1 MQKTGHALRVL
12 RLTTLF
18 STSPLRPVRF
28 LGWAP
33 ATLGG
38 LLLLAPAAC
47 SPEGGDNPDG
57 SGGSAPSGGAS
68 GSGGATASGGAAS
81 SDQGPADSSQAAI
94 AAFIQAGTYKSW
106 LHDPAP
112 RVGGPSNV
120 HGDALQVYFND
131 LAVAAGV
138 NGEPDPGGMVVK
150 EMYDE
155 GTGDLVSIAAALTT
169 TGKRVYFCTNPAGGL
184 CTNGSET
191 SGPDPVYDATE
202 NTSCSTCHSELVYS
216 KLPE

>member
-1 MQKTGHALRVL
+1 M
-12 RLTTLF
+12 
-18 STSPLRPVRF
+18 SPLRPFR
-28 LGWAP
+28 LHSGAP
-33 ATLGG
+33 FALCA
-38 LLLLAPAAC
+38 LLLVGVSAC
-47 SPEGGDNPDG
+47 SSDGGENPAG
-57 SGGSAPSGGAS
+57 SGGSAASGGAS
-68 GSGGATASGGAAS
+68 GSGGAAASGGASS

-106 LHDPAP
+106 LHDAAP

-120 HGDALQVYFND
+120 HGDALQVYFNA

-155 GTGDLVSIAAALTT
+155 SSGELVSIAAALTT
-169 TGKRVYFCTNPAGGL
+169 TGTRVYFCTNPAGGL

-202 NTSCSTCHSELVYS
+202 NTSCSTCHSELIYS